1 MTDRQKLALHE
12 ERLAIYERDNG
23 ICQHCGRPVNIN
35 QFEVAHRI
43 ANTVLNKKRFGKAI
57 VDHPLNKAIAHPG
70 GCNSGLNIGYRP
82 ADCAELVYRIKEAK
96 HGK

>member
-1 MTDRQKLALHE
+1 MTDRQKLAIHE

-43 ANTVLNKKRFGKAI
+43 CSSKLNIKRFGKAI
-57 VDHPLNKAIAHPG
+57 IDHPLNKATAHPG

-82 ADCAELVYRIKEAK
+82 ADCAELVGRIKEAME
-96 HGK
+96 